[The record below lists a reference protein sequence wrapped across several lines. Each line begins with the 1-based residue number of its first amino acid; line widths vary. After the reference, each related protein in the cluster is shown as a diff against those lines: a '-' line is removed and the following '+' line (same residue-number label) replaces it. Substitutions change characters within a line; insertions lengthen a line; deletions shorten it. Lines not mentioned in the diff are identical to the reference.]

1 MRGFAFLA
9 HELLVDRPTCQL
21 DAQPV
26 GIEEVN
32 GLNDVAVGHSEHLN
46 ACIHKPLLGGQ
57 QVVDR
62 GGFRRFHRLHSQKPI
77 HTTRVWAQ
85 PEEYQVMDIDDWRIA
100 LVVDPSLAPGFL
112 ANTVAVLAIGIGA
125 ACPRLAGD
133 TLSDISGR
141 SYRISA
147 NRPVPI
153 LQADNDA
160 IRELF
165 SEITASARERGGRA
179 ISIFC
184 QKRPRLFGLCGAGTD
199 ARPFLRKN

>member
-1 MRGFAFLA
+1 
-9 HELLVDRPTCQL
+9 
-21 DAQPV
+21 
-26 GIEEVN
+26 
-32 GLNDVAVGHSEHLN
+32 
-46 ACIHKPLLGGQ
+46 
-57 QVVDR
+57 
-62 GGFRRFHRLHSQKPI
+62 
-77 HTTRVWAQ
+77 
-85 PEEYQVMDIDDWRIA
+85 MDIDDWRIA

-179 ISIFC
+179 ISIFLPEASTPIRTMRRWYRRSTFP
-184 QKRPRLFGLCGAGTD
+184 QKELMALGLPVQPVWERSLTGALKLF
-199 ARPFLRKN
+199 R